1 MERTISIERL
11 EEIATMALRRLM
23 EIDADEAQRFMVEE
37 IDMSKEEVKYFGV
50 ARVRTV
56 TDIDWDVD
64 QDDFDDEAALSE
76 LPTRVSIPWNVFDDD
91 IADWLSDEYGYCV
104 NGFNVEEEDE

>member
-1 MERTISIERL
+1 MDRNTE
-11 EEIATMALRRLM
+11 
-23 EIDADEAQRFMVEE
+23 RFMVEE

-50 ARVRTV
+50 ARVRIV

-64 QDDFDDEAALSE
+64 QDDFDDEAALLK